1 MAEDYFSEV
10 KEKLEKIIPE
20 YDSPDFKKMRNG
32 IRRQLQKRESDYF
45 LLLRGLKILVLGD
58 WHTGE
63 QRKRLND
70 IKNAL
75 LKKGLYAETI
85 DTYYDLKKAGR
96 LSQIQILETCCI
108 THQLI
113 VFIDGEGA
121 GTITEQNYLTENYV
135 FHGKTLF
142 FIEEPKFNKLKG
154 DPSQYIKSF
163 PTIVV
168 YRKGELIDKIL
179 TYARLR
185 IHRLADIIEYQS
197 KKGKGLK
204 RLDYVP
210 WRKRLGEKR

>member
-1 MAEDYFSEV
+1 MPEDYFREA

-32 IRRQLQKRESDYF
+32 IRKQLQKRESEYF
-45 LLLRGLKILVLGD
+45 LLLRSLKTLILGD
-58 WHTGE
+58 WHSKE
-63 QRKRLND
+63 QKQLLND

-85 DTYYDLKKAGR
+85 NNYYDLKKTGA
-96 LSQIQILETCCI
+96 LNQIQILETCCI

-135 FHGKTLF
+135 FHGKVLF
-142 FIEEPKFNKLKG
+142 FIEESKFNKLKG

-163 PTIVV
+163 PTIIS
-168 YRKGELIDKIL
+168 YKKEELIDKIS
-179 TYARLR
+179 TYAQLR

-204 RLDYVP
+204 RQDYVP
-210 WRKRLGEKR
+210 WRKRLGKR